1 MKRSLSLLVA
11 AAAILLAA
19 CASGGASSPPT
30 APLGGS
36 SMGGM
41 DGMDGPVSSRFGQ
54 PGEPTSVDRTVDV
67 RLMDSLAFDPSS
79 IHAETGETIRFRV
92 TNTGE
97 VDHEFVL
104 GDEATQEEHAAQMGS
119 DGSMHMD
126 ESNLLT
132 VEPGATGSIVWRFT
146 QPGTVLYGCHT
157 YGHYGAGMVGTIMVM
172 GS

>member
-19 CASGGASSPPT
+19 CASGGASSRST
-30 APLGGS
+30 APLGGG

-54 PGEPTSVDRTVDV
+54 PGDPTSVDRTVDV
-67 RLMDSLAFDPSS
+67 GLLDSLAFDPSS
-79 IHAETGETIRFRV
+79 MHAETGETIRFRV

-104 GDEATQEEHAAQMGS
+104 GDEATQGAHAAQMGS

-132 VEPGATGSIVWRFT
+132 VEPGETRSLLWTFAE
-146 QPGTVLYGCHT
+146 PGTVLYGCHVP
-157 YGHYGAGMVGTIMVM
+157 GHYAGGMVGSIMVM
-172 GS
+172 